1 MTTTDVTGVRSGGR
15 VETTSKD
22 KSSDSSAAAVEGP
35 ARAVSDSV
43 QLSAAAS
50 QLAELKSELEAID
63 VVDMSKVED
72 IRQAIANGSYLI
84 DTKKIAQSLL
94 SLEGELV

>member
-15 VETTSKD
+15 VETASKD
-22 KSSDSSAAAVEGP
+22 KSSDSSAAAVEAL

-43 QLSAAAS
+43 QLSAAAN

-63 VVDMSKVED
+63 VVDMSKVEE